1 MPRRGGFT
9 DDERMK
15 DESQGGEKPDS
26 GPSISRRDFEV
37 VIRRAAELS
46 AAEPDGGDDSISED
60 EVIRIATEIGLPV
73 RHVRRALYELP
84 ALDEKDA
91 DSRWFPEPLL
101 VSTRVVPG
109 RSEALL
115 RQIEEYLSTRE
126 YMQVVRHRPGRAFL
140 MPADDAISNLARGLT
155 RPSRRYYLARA
166 RRVVVSVRPID
177 EQTAHLQFAMDM
189 SDQRRSAIR
198 TGWTLGTIGGLVVGG
213 IAAAVV
219 TAAGWPGP
227 VQAAGSIIA
236 FASGFAATAAATL
249 TASRAAL
256 RRRLTAARFELDGLL
271 DRAEYGERLEPPA
284 APWRRRLQQ
293 RLFGHG

>member
-1 MPRRGGFT
+1 MN
-9 DDERMK
+9 DDAKNDDRKGDVDREAT
-15 DESQGGEKPDS
+15 
-26 GPSISRRDFEV
+26 PSISRRDFEV
-37 VIRRAAELS
+37 VIRRAVDLA
-46 AAEPDGGDDSISED
+46 AAEPDGADESISEE

-84 ALDEKDA
+84 ALEDNEP

-109 RSEALL
+109 RADSLL
-115 RQIEEYLSTRE
+115 RQIEDYLSTRE
-126 YMQVVRHRPGRAFL
+126 YLQVVRHRAGRSFL

-155 RPSRRYYLARA
+155 RPSRRYHMARA
-166 RRVVVSVRPID
+166 RRVVVSVRPLD
-177 EQTAHLQFAMDM
+177 DSSAHVQFAMDM

-256 RRRLTAARFELDGLL
+256 KRKLSAARFELEGLL

>member
-1 MPRRGGFT
+1 MNDEPKT
-9 DDERMK
+9 DDGKQELT
-15 DESQGGEKPDS
+15 
-26 GPSISRRDFEV
+26 PSISRRDFEV

-46 AAEPDGGDDSISED
+46 AAEPDGADDSISEE
-60 EVIRIATEIGLPV
+60 EVIRIATEIGLAV

-84 ALDEKDA
+84 ALDDNQQ
-91 DSRWFPEPLL
+91 DSHWFPEPLL

-109 RSEALL
+109 RPESLL
-115 RQIEEYLSTRE
+115 RQIEDYLSTRE
-126 YMQVVRHRPGRAFL
+126 YLQVVRRRPGRAFL

-155 RPSRRYYLARA
+155 RPSRRYHMARA
-166 RRVVVSVRPID
+166 RRVVVSVRPLD
-177 EQTAHLQFAMDM
+177 QDSAHLQFAMDM

-198 TGWTLGTIGGLVVGG
+198 TGWALGTIGGLIVGG
-213 IAAAVV
+213 IAAGVV
-219 TAAGWPGP
+219 AAAGWPGP
-227 VQAAGSIIA
+227 LQAAGSIIA
-236 FASGFAATAAATL
+236 FASGFAGTAAATL

-256 RRRLTAARFELDGLL
+256 RRKLTAARFELEGLL

>member
-1 MPRRGGFT
+1 MS
-9 DDERMK
+9 DDERN
-15 DESQGGEKPDS
+15 ESGEDLESTP
-26 GPSISRRDFEV
+26 GISRRDFEV

-46 AAEPDGGDDSISED
+46 AAEPDGAEDSISED
-60 EVIRIATEIGLPV
+60 EVIRIATEIGLPL

-84 ALDEKDA
+84 ALEQEESDG
-91 DSRWFPEPLL
+91 RWFPEPLL
-101 VSTRVVPG
+101 VSVRIVPG
-109 RSEALL
+109 RSERLL
-115 RQIEEYLSTRE
+115 RQVEDYLSTRE
-126 YMQVVRHRPGRAFL
+126 YLQVVRRRPGRAFL

-155 RPSRRYYLARA
+155 RPSRRYHMARA
-166 RRVVVSVRPID
+166 RRVVVTVRPLD
-177 EQTAHLQFAMDM
+177 DDSAHLQIAMDM
-189 SDQRRSAIR
+189 SDQRKSAIR
-198 TGWTLGTIGGLVVGG
+198 TGWTLGAIGGLVVGG

-256 RRRLTAARFELDGLL
+256 KRKLTAARFELEGLL
-271 DRAEYGERLEPPA
+271 DRAEYGERLEPPP